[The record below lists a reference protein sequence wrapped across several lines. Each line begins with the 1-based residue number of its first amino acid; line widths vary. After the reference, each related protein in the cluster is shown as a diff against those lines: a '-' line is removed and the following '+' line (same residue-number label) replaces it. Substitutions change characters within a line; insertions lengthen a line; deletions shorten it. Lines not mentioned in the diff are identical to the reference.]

1 MILLLALFLG
11 TSIAQVR
18 TWTVG
23 EGGMSWSSQSE
34 VSVAVDF
41 RDPWVVRP
49 YGFSPGENIVKAVG
63 PWQDLY
69 NHPPKDL
76 RTEGG
81 SRVWNR
87 SSEGFPN
94 AAVVD
99 GDEATS
105 TGESYKQFG
114 VDQTGRTFFFDLGAS
129 YPANR
134 IVFYPS
140 PPGREDYIRAFE
152 VSISDGRH
160 FSPEGGPIYEVLR
173 RVEVNREPKVELP
186 FSPQLLRFVKL
197 RVLSSNPFEI
207 AEMEIYGEGFV
218 PRASYL
224 SKLVEFEGGRPVVFG
239 RLKVEATSLGDGR
252 EAYVEVRVRDG
263 ADDTP
268 LIYYRR
274 DPETQA
280 QEEVSEEEY
289 RNLEEWERG
298 PIRTDAVNW
307 SPWSNPFRID
317 TTGAF
322 ELPLDFLPGPRRYF
336 QFRLQFEGT
345 YWEAMQVYRLS
356 LSYSL
361 PLADSAVGEVALLG
375 QPDPPGGVA
384 NTPTGREA
392 TFTYDIQAE
401 FRSEGLKGFD
411 GVRIEAPGKPTFVEL
426 WMGDPPSDVS
436 PDSVKVGEWSLEVY
450 FPSHRITE
458 DHNLPVRIVFQA
470 TPLAY
475 STHFRGWLLDTGGNL
490 PQPILAGDAS
500 REVRTNSLWV
510 FGSLEEPLSDLE
522 VSPVV
527 LTPDGDGTGDATEVS
542 YNILQLVE
550 RARVEVEVYDISGR
564 RVREVFSGALD
575 PGMHI
580 HTWDGKDDVG
590 NLVTPGMYICIVSV
604 HTQAEV
610 FRRVRAVTVVY

>member
-41 RDPWVVRP
+41 RDPRVVRP

-69 NHPPKDL
+69 NHPPRDL

-140 PPGREDYIRAFE
+140 PSGREDYIRAFE

-197 RVLSSNPFEI
+197 RVLSPNPFEI
-207 AEMEIYGEGFV
+207 AELEVYGEGFV

-224 SKLVEFEGGRPVVFG
+224 SKLVEFEGGRPVVF
-239 RLKVEATSLGDGR
+239 
-252 EAYVEVRVRDG
+252 
-263 ADDTP
+263 
-268 LIYYRR
+268 
-274 DPETQA
+274 
-280 QEEVSEEEY
+280 
-289 RNLEEWERG
+289 
-298 PIRTDAVNW
+298 
-307 SPWSNPFRID
+307 
-317 TTGAF
+317 
-322 ELPLDFLPGPRRYF
+322 
-336 QFRLQFEGT
+336 
-345 YWEAMQVYRLS
+345 LS
-356 LSYSL
+356 L
-361 PLADSAVGEVALLG
+361 
-375 QPDPPGGVA
+375 
-384 NTPTGREA
+384 
-392 TFTYDIQAE
+392 I
-401 FRSEGLKGFD
+401 
-411 GVRIEAPGKPTFVEL
+411 
-426 WMGDPPSDVS
+426 
-436 PDSVKVGEWSLEVY
+436 
-450 FPSHRITE
+450 
-458 DHNLPVRIVFQA
+458 
-470 TPLAY
+470 
-475 STHFRGWLLDTGGNL
+475 
-490 PQPILAGDAS
+490 
-500 REVRTNSLWV
+500 
-510 FGSLEEPLSDLE
+510 
-522 VSPVV
+522 
-527 LTPDGDGTGDATEVS
+527 
-542 YNILQLVE
+542 
-550 RARVEVEVYDISGR
+550 
-564 RVREVFSGALD
+564 
-575 PGMHI
+575 HI
-580 HTWDGKDDVG
+580 
-590 NLVTPGMYICIVSV
+590 
-604 HTQAEV
+604 
-610 FRRVRAVTVVY
+610 